1 MGNIDLK
8 IKAINGVLSPQNSKI
23 GTAVFQVQAE
33 DPDDPNTPN
42 GKIVY
47 SFLDDGSDNG
57 VFEIGETFSPSA
69 PSLLFSFS
77 LFLALDVLAH

>member
-1 MGNIDLK
+1 MIETVPFLF
-8 IKAINGVLSPQNSKI
+8 QNSKI

-57 VFEIGETFSPSA
+57 VFEIGETFSA
-69 PSLLFSFS
+69 FDATVI
-77 LFLALDVLAH
+77 LFLSHTSSRCADTLGYTWLDK